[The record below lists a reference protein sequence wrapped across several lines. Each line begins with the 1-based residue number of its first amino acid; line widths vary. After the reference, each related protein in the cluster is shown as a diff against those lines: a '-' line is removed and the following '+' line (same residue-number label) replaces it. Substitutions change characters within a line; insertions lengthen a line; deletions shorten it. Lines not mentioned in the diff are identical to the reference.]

1 MSDLIGGKDM
11 KTRSTIECLL
21 GLAVLTFFGC
31 NTAPGGAPAPAATP
45 SHELLP
51 LQLIQRIPAPGVTG
65 RIDHFTAYP
74 KRRLLIFAALG
85 NNTVEVVNTFEAKVV
100 QSIKGLN
107 EPQGVLYV
115 PEFNKLFVANAG
127 NGVVNVYDGKTWAL
141 RKSISIGEEADTD
154 NLRYDDASKR
164 VFVGIVGGIAMIDAA
179 TEAHVEKDLKGSG
192 GHSESFQLEKKGS
205 RVFVNVPDDSS
216 VVNII
221 DRKTGELTKWELN
234 GAKAN
239 YPMALNEDDHRLFVV
254 TRRPP
259 LVIVLNTDT
268 GKEVA
273 RVPVGGSADDVYF
286 DAERKRI
293 YVLGGE
299 GFISAIQQ
307 TDGGTFWTSAAYVQV
322 RSFRR
327 RIRSKKSAGECAS
340 GLMLPDQFQRKL
352 NLPGGGLRRR
362 DESRARD
369 GLTVLV
375 ENRKVVSRRGK
386 ICLIENIEKL
396 CAELDIEPL

>member
-1 MSDLIGGKDM
+1 M
-11 KTRSTIECLL
+11 KTRIAAVGLL
-21 GLAVLTFFGC
+21 TLAALSFFGC
-31 NTAPGGAPAPAATP
+31 NTAPAGGSSPAPAP
-45 SHELLP
+45 SHELAP

-74 KRRLLIFAALG
+74 KRRLLIFAGLG
-85 NNTVEVVNTFEAKVV
+85 NNTVEVVNTFEAKVI

-127 NGVVNVYDGKTWAL
+127 NGMVNVYDGKTWAL
-141 RKSISIGEEADTD
+141 RKSIALGEEADTD
-154 NLRYDDASKR
+154 NLRYDEASKR
-164 VFVGIVGGIAMIDAA
+164 VYVGIVGGIAMIDAA

-216 VVNII
+216 VVNVI

-239 YPMALNEDDHRLFVV
+239 FPMALDEDNHRLFVV

-259 LVIVLNTDT
+259 LVVVLNTDT

-293 YVLGGE
+293 YAIGGE

-307 TDGGTFWTSAAYVQV
+307 NDPDHYSLSANIPTTVGVRTGVFFGTSLYVGVPAA
-322 RSFRR
+322 
-327 RIRSKKSAGECAS
+327 
-340 GLMLPDQFQRKL
+340 GL
-352 NLPGGGLRRR
+352 
-362 DESRARD
+362 
-369 GLTVLV
+369 
-375 ENRKVVSRRGK
+375 
-386 ICLIENIEKL
+386 
-396 CAELDIEPL
+396 EPAQIWNYAVPE

>member
-1 MSDLIGGKDM
+1 M
-11 KTRSTIECLL
+11 KTLFTIVAGLL
-21 GLAVLTFFGC
+21 ALAPLTFIGC
-31 NTAPGGAPAPAATP
+31 NTAPGGVSAPAAAP
-45 SHELLP
+45 SHELAP
-51 LQLIQRIPAPGVTG
+51 LQLIQRIPVPGVTG

-74 KRRLLIFAALG
+74 KRRLLIFAGLG

-127 NGVVNVYDGKTWAL
+127 NGMVNVYDGKTWAL
-141 RKSISIGEEADTD
+141 RKGISIGEEADTD
-154 NLRYDDASKR
+154 NLRYDEATKR

-179 TEAHVEKDLKGSG
+179 TETHVDKDLKGSG

-216 VVNII
+216 VVNVI

-259 LVIVLNTDT
+259 LVVVLNTDT

-307 TDGGTFWTSAAYVQV
+307 ADPDHYTLIANIPTTVGVRTGIFFGTSLYAGVPAA
-322 RSFRR
+322 
-327 RIRSKKSAGECAS
+327 
-340 GLMLPDQFQRKL
+340 GL
-352 NLPGGGLRRR
+352 
-362 DESRARD
+362 
-369 GLTVLV
+369 
-375 ENRKVVSRRGK
+375 
-386 ICLIENIEKL
+386 
-396 CAELDIEPL
+396 EPAQIWNYGVPE